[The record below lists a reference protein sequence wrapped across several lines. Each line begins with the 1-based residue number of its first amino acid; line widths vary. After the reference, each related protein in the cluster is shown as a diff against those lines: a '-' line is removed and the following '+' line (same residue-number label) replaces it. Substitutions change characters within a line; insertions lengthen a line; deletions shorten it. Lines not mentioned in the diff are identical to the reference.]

1 MLFHQVGL
9 SDEVVAYG
17 RPFALVLF
25 QLVFYLFDQLDC
37 FLHLRADKVD
47 SLGELRFVF
56 PIAGDGLRNN
66 LLVQQD
72 LFDQFS
78 YLFSIFLLQ
87 LFPQVED
94 HGPDLPLIDGRQ
106 TLTVI
111 VLSMASSPPCLLS
124 IILSISSMRS
134 RIGLARRVTVSDG
147 LLLMLHVAGRR
158 LAARGL
164 LLIGF
169 GLCSSLCSHLLAG
182 EGPFGCHAAACSHV
196 LFVYYSL

>member
-9 SDEVVAYG
+9 GDEVVAYG
-17 RPFALVLF
+17 RPFALVLS
-25 QLVFYLFDQLDC
+25 QLVFYLFDQLNC

-47 SLGELRFVF
+47 SLGELRFAF

-66 LLVQQD
+66 PLVQQD

-94 HGPDLPLIDGRQ
+94 HGPDLPSIDGRQ
-106 TLTVI
+106 TLAVI
-111 VLSMASSPPCLLS
+111 VLSMASSPPRLRS

-134 RIGLARRVTVSDG
+134 RIGLTCRVTVSDG
-147 LLLMLHVAGRR
+147 LLLMLRDMGWP
-158 LAARGL
+158 LED
-164 LLIGF
+164 
-169 GLCSSLCSHLLAG
+169 CS
-182 EGPFGCHAAACSHV
+182 
-196 LFVYYSL
+196 